1 MKPVLNFPPELLLR
15 AQPVKLVFFDVD
27 GVLTD
32 GGLYFTEHGETM
44 KRFHTLD
51 GHGIKLLQRAGIT
64 PAVITGRDSPAL
76 RLRLKALGVT
86 HARFG
91 TEDKRPAAEALLAE
105 LGLDWAQAA
114 AMGDDWPDLP
124 VLRRCALACVPPGAQ
139 AHIDR
144 WGGDNR
150 LDAKVARID
159 PTGFTR
165 VSALG
170 IEEQLVVE
178 ASRRH
183 RAAGADAPGG
193 RGGADDP
200 ARRCPRSRRR
210 ARGLPDAAAGR
221 LQLPRTPALCPLPAP
236 ARCRAAKGRSRG

>member
-1 MKPVLNFPPELLLR
+1 MTPVLNFPPELLLR

-91 TEDKRPAAEALLAE
+91 TEDKRPAAEAMLAE

-139 AHIDR
+139 AEVLAAAHH
-144 WGGDNR
+144 
-150 LDAKVARID
+150 V
-159 PTGFTR
+159 T
-165 VSALG
+165 
-170 IEEQLVVE
+170 
-178 ASRRH
+178 
-183 RAAGADAPGG
+183 RAAGGQ
-193 RGGADDP
+193 GAVRECCDLLLVASGHY
-200 ARRCPRSRRR
+200 AR
-210 ARGLPDAAAGR
+210 LLEEAA
-221 LQLPRTPALCPLPAP
+221 T
-236 ARCRAAKGRSRG
+236 